1 MSKLTYKQAVDWLDS
16 SQQLG
21 MKPGLERIIAL
32 LDHLGNPEKNVQS
45 IHVGGTNGKGSV
57 CRYLSSI
64 LMKEGYKI
72 GLFTSPHLI
81 SLRERFLINETMI
94 SKKDFSLLI
103 SKLKDVV
110 EKEDETL
117 RPTYF
122 EICTALMFL
131 YFDMKKVDYAIIEVG
146 LGGRFDAT
154 NVIEPILS
162 IITNVSFDH
171 TDILGDTIEKI
182 AYEKAGIIKACVP
195 LVTSAEKEALTI
207 IENEVIRQHTTI
219 VHVTDSKSTT
229 IKHTPEYQLIR
240 VRGMLDEYDLKTYE
254 IGTYQRK
261 NLALAIFAIEQLQM
275 MGVFISPES
284 ITQGVKLMY
293 HQGRMKIIHTNTTII
308 IDGAHNSSGMQELS
322 ISIRSLYQDKKII
335 LVFGVL
341 KDKNILL
348 MIKEIHSLCQM
359 VIITRPDNPR
369 AADPEM
375 VKKIASSYFSDN
387 QIIVTHSISDA
398 IDHGLKYASN
408 DDILLIT
415 GSLYLISGV
424 LQYFEN
430 KKP

>member
-1 MSKLTYKQAVDWLDS
+1 MSKLTYNQAVDWLDS

-32 LDHLGNPEKNVQS
+32 LDHLGNPEKNFQS

-81 SLRERFLINETMI
+81 SLRERFIIDENMI
-94 SKKDFSLLI
+94 SKKDFALLI
-103 SKLKDVV
+103 AKLKDVV
-110 EKEDETL
+110 EHEDETL

-146 LGGRFDAT
+146 LGGRYDAT
-154 NVIEPILS
+154 NVIVPILS

-171 TDILGDTIEKI
+171 TDILGETIEKI
-182 AYEKAGIIKACVP
+182 AYEKAGIIKDCVP
-195 LVTSAEKEALTI
+195 LVTAAEKKALTI
-207 IENEVIRQHTTI
+207 IEQEVIRHHTTM

-229 IKHTPEYQLIR
+229 IKHTPEYQYIR
-240 VRGMLDEYDLKTYE
+240 VKGMLDEYRLKTHE

-261 NLALAIFAIEQLQM
+261 NLALAILAIEQLQM
-275 MGVFISPES
+275 SGVFISPES

-293 HQGRMKIIHTNTTII
+293 HQGRMKIIHTNPTII
-308 IDGAHNSSGMQELS
+308 IDGAHNSNGMRELS

-341 KDKNILL
+341 KDKNILQ

-375 VKKIASSYFSDN
+375 VNKIASSYFSDN
-387 QIIVTHSISDA
+387 QIIVTHSIPDA